1 MPSPLFT
8 LEPHAPPATFAV
20 CPPLRQPALRRLAKA
35 EPSAPP
41 PLPPLSLPA
50 NDRTPAAQPDS
61 ASQTQPAS
69 QLRGTVP
76 QAAPGAKQGRRYGP
90 PLWLIKLC
98 AIGVELFLAVFKF
111 RRGAPDSAFVH
122 LFFALVFLVIPG

>member
-20 CPPLRQPALRRLAKA
+20 CPPLRKPALRRLATA
-35 EPSAPP
+35 EPAAPPPP
-41 PLPPLSLPA
+41 PLPLPA
-50 NDRTPAAQPDS
+50 DDRTPAAQPDP

-90 PLWLIKLC
+90 PLWLVKLC
-98 AIGVELFLAVFKF
+98 AIGVELCLAVSYF
-111 RRGAPDSAFVH
+111 RRGWPGCGFVH
-122 LFFALVFLVIPG
+122 LFFALVVLMIPT